1 MSGTERD
8 SRVDAAWRSA
18 SREEPSTVIDE
29 AIRAAARRAVEA
41 RPRRSRDKH
50 WWYPLAAAAM
60 VAAIA
65 VGLLQ
70 LTPPEEVAPVAVTG
84 TIGSLKRDAEAVATP
99 SASPAFAPATPGP
112 TTPAPS
118 RDSAPAPAGIAVDRA
133 APGRGTLKKE
143 IEQAAPVNN
152 AGTPQSAPRSEPF
165 PATSEPQSHAPPAPP
180 APPREADAPPPPGTG
195 TEMQNAPGAEQ
206 SLPSAARKDARAPGA
221 VPLTQGGAASPA
233 QAQAFAPAKPKIA
246 PRGVD
251 DWVKLIRDLR
261 GEGRFDDAARELAAF
276 RDAYGERA
284 DALLPADLREL
295 PAPFPA
301 PTSK

>member
-41 RPRRSRDKH
+41 RPQRSRDKH
-50 WWYPLAAAAM
+50 WWYPLAAAAT
-60 VAAIA
+60 VAVIA

-70 LTPPEEVAPVAVTG
+70 LTTPEEVAPVAVTG
-84 TIGSLKRDAEAVATP
+84 TIGGLKRGVEVADMP
-99 SASPAFAPATPGP
+99 SASPASAPATPGP
-112 TTPAPS
+112 TTPASS
-118 RDSAPAPAGIAVDRA
+118 RDSAPAPADIAVDRA

-143 IEQAAPVNN
+143 IEQPPPVNN
-152 AGTPQSAPRSEPF
+152 AGTPQGAPRSEPF
-165 PATSEPQSHAPPAPP
+165 PATSEPQSRAALAPP
-180 APPREADAPPPPGTG
+180 APPREADVPPPAGTG
-195 TEMQNAPGAEQ
+195 TEMQNAPGAAQ
-206 SLPSAARKDARAPGA
+206 SLPSAARKDTRALGA
-221 VPLTQGGAASPA
+221 VPLTQESASPER
-233 QAQAFAPAKPKIA
+233 AQAFAPAKLKTA

-251 DWVKLIRDLR
+251 DWIKLIRDLR

-284 DALLPADLREL
+284 DALLPTDLREL
-295 PAPFPA
+295 PTPFPA
-301 PTSK
+301 PSSK

>member
-18 SREEPSTVIDE
+18 SREEPSAVIDE

-41 RPRRSRDKH
+41 RPRGSRDKH
-50 WWYPLAAAAM
+50 WWYPLAAAAT
-60 VAAIA
+60 VAVIA

-84 TIGSLKRDAEAVATP
+84 TIGGLKRDADAAATP
-99 SASPAFAPATPGP
+99 SASPASAPPMPAPAA
-112 TTPAPS
+112 PAPP
-118 RDSAPAPAGIAVDRA
+118 RDSAPALAVTAVDRA

-143 IEQAAPVNN
+143 IEQAAPASS
-152 AGTPQSAPRSEPF
+152 AGTPQGAPRSEPF
-165 PATSEPQSHAPPAPP
+165 PATSEPQSRAAQAPP
-180 APPREADAPPPPGTG
+180 APPREADVPPPPGTG
-195 TEMQNAPGAEQ
+195 TEMQNAPGAAQ
-206 SLPSAARKDARAPGA
+206 SLPSAARKDARALGA
-221 VPLTQGGAASPA
+221 VPLTQGSGSSAR
-233 QAQAFAPAKPKIA
+233 AQAFAPTKPKTA
-246 PRGVD
+246 PRDVD

-295 PAPFPA
+295 PAPFP
-301 PTSK
+301 PPSSK